1 MTHVLN
7 ECESGMIM
15 RGENIIYGL
24 TNVNHFLKGVCCIEV
39 RVDAVRVDAVR
50 VDAVRVD
57 IENRGFFEMGEI
69 DVDFK

>member
-1 MTHVLN
+1 
-7 ECESGMIM
+7 M

-39 RVDAVRVDAVR
+39 RVDAVRVD
-50 VDAVRVD
+50 
-57 IENRGFFEMGEI
+57 IENREFFKMGEI

>member
-1 MTHVLN
+1 
-7 ECESGMIM
+7 MIM

-50 VDAVRVD
+50 VD